1 MKKIEAFKNGQ
12 KMRDLVTLIQT
23 SHFSPKN
30 QSDWKIIKSK
40 IFELFAQKIVENIV
54 EFSDKKVY
62 KTSV

>member
-1 MKKIEAFKNGQ
+1 MVKKWEILSHWFKHLI
-12 KMRDLVTLIQT
+12 LVL
-23 SHFSPKN
+23 KN

-54 EFSDKKVY
+54 EFSDKKVF

>member
-1 MKKIEAFKNGQ
+1 MVKKWEILSHWFKHLI
-12 KMRDLVTLIQT
+12 LVL
-23 SHFSPKN
+23 KN

-40 IFELFAQKIVENIV
+40 IFEFFAQKIVENIV